1 MNGFGDDWNDAVQ
14 QQQQDEQNAM
24 MDQAYKDQKAS
35 WDDYSGLVGKANQ
48 HDAQRQ
54 LAMQNDVDCLMSLA
68 ASNGGAVPQ
77 VAIDMFN
84 RKFGFDP
91 IKGTGMFS
99 AKYDDRGN
107 FGVQVGAGM
116 GPDGKPVLQDQV
128 AGPMDQWIMMN
139 RNKAAFTD
147 DIRVMYRD
155 FLSKSYSDAELDKAA
170 GITRPVGAKTE
181 SGGTVVP
188 GSWLTGPQKKG
199 NISAF
204 GADGKGHFSNT
215 DYNEAT
221 GRYERRESGRVEA
234 QEQPMSERERIE
246 IMKEQGR
253 NARAEARNQGRMDI
267 AELQAELKNR
277 GYDISEDKL
286 REIIAHNQATE
297 AQQVENEAGRNARA
311 DAKLD
316 VDWAKH
322 DQAVKKWR
330 DQYEIAMK
338 EAKTDEERAEIDRK
352 YKEGRIAIQ
361 EGRLDLDWSRHDEQ
375 SAHNQ
380 ATEEQGQ
387 QKIDETKRSNEVK
400 EGQRKQEIELKR
412 EQLEFRQKMAGVG
425 KAIDKRWSSGDRNA
439 RSHKELLKTVDTL
452 ISKGDKE
459 SMRKANE
466 LGRKLLD
473 IYGGEL
479 ETGGGPQPSANGAS
493 KDGEPSVE
501 EMRRYLK
508 NRNN

>member
-48 HDAQRQ
+48 QAAQRQ

-77 VAIDMFN
+77 VAIDAFN

-91 IKGTGMFS
+91 SKGTGMFS

-116 GPDGKPVLQDQV
+116 GPDGKPVLMDQV

-147 DIRVMYRD
+147 DIRGMYRD
-155 FLSKSYSDAELDKAA
+155 FLSKSYSDAELDMAA

-246 IMKEQGR
+246 MMKEQGR

-267 AELQAELKNR
+267 AALQAELRNR

-286 REIIAHNQATE
+286 REIVAHNQAQE
-297 AQQVENEAGRNARA
+297 QLQQQRNE
-311 DAKLD
+311 
-316 VDWAKH
+316 
-322 DQAVKKWR
+322 
-330 DQYEIAMK
+330 
-338 EAKTDEERAEIDRK
+338 
-352 YKEGRIAIQ
+352 
-361 EGRLDLDWSRHDEQ
+361 EQ

-380 ATEEQGQ
+380 ATEAQAAANLEEQSAHHRQQERQGQ
-387 QKIDETKRSNEVK
+387 QKIDETKRSNEVR

-412 EQLEFRQKMAGVG
+412 EQLDLRRKMAGVE
-425 KAIDKRWSSGDRNA
+425 KAIDKRWAGGDRDA
-439 RSHKELLKTVDTL
+439 KSHKELLKTIDTL

-466 LGRKLLD
+466 FGRKLLD

-479 ETGGGPQPSANGAS
+479 ETGGGPRPSANGAS
-493 KDGEPSVE
+493 KDRELTVE